1 MKRRA
6 GVHAQN
12 MRCYIEADLGGY
24 TRRGRAE
31 DVVRSAADGVAGCLT
46 SACVTGTRWAMW
58 RQGWWI
64 TRWEGTSSEAKRNE
78 LLTFWLVTRSC
89 LAREGAQGRSFLF
102 LRVFGFA
109 HLPLHNAAALL
120 SAVRVMLD
128 DPTRGDAYGEWVAG
142 CNGRPDMGWEGASS
156 GPLEGAGFVRG
167 SVTSYAAI
175 GILAMLCPQP
185 HVPSPIHHPPL
196 GSH

>member
-1 MKRRA
+1 
-6 GVHAQN
+6 
-12 MRCYIEADLGGY
+12 
-24 TRRGRAE
+24 
-31 DVVRSAADGVAGCLT
+31 
-46 SACVTGTRWAMW
+46 MW

-120 SAVRVMLD
+120 SAVSVLLD
-128 DPTRGDAYGEWVAG
+128 AMAGPIWAGKALLRGLWKARALSEV
-142 CNGRPDMGWEGASS
+142 
-156 GPLEGAGFVRG
+156 L
-167 SVTSYAAI
+167 
-175 GILAMLCPQP
+175 
-185 HVPSPIHHPPL
+185 
-196 GSH
+196 